1 MTLFLESG
9 SGLTNAGHI
18 QANGV
23 DIQAN
28 YNSFPFVVDW
38 NDDGKKDLI
47 VGEQSPQSPNTGN
60 VRIYLNQ
67 GTNSSPQFGNYDII
81 YAGPSQLYKFR
92 ANPVVYDLDM
102 DGLKD
107 LIVGNDDGRVYFYK
121 NVGTNAAP
129 VFNASYDTLRMQ
141 NGVAI
146 TVGSISR
153 IHFVDWTGDGDLDL
167 LVGGYAGY
175 VQLYENT
182 TYTGI
187 EEGKQY
193 SLVIKGYDIT
203 PNPIAHAAR
212 ISYSLD
218 TPARVL
224 IEVFSVDG
232 RILNTIV
239 DGLQQGGH
247 HETIFAATD
256 GQARDLP
263 AGIYLIRLEAARE
276 TKTKSIVVTR

>member
-1 MTLFLESG
+1 M
-9 SGLTNAGHI
+9 TNAGHI

-23 DIQAN
+23 DIHAN
-28 YNSFPFVVDW
+28 YNSFPFIVDW

-60 VRIYLNQ
+60 VRVYLNQ
-67 GTNSSPQFGNYDII
+67 GTNSSPQFGNYDIV

-92 ANPVVYDLDM
+92 ANPVVYDLDL

-107 LIVGNDDGRVYFYK
+107 LILGNDDGRVYFYK
-121 NVGTNAAP
+121 NVGTNTAP

-146 TVGSISR
+146 NVGSISR

-182 TYTGI
+182 TYTAI
-187 EEGKQY
+187 EEGKQL
-193 SLVIKGYDIT
+193 SFDNGFEIT
-203 PNPIAHAAR
+203 PNPIAHAAL

-218 TPARVL
+218 TPAHVL
-224 IEVFSVDG
+224 IEVFSIDG
-232 RILNTIV
+232 RMVIKLA
-239 DGLQQGGH
+239 DGLQQVGH
-247 HETIFAATD
+247 HDEIFV
-256 GQARDLP
+256 ARDAQAKGLP
-263 AGIYLIRLEAARE
+263 SGIYFIRLKVGSE